1 MDHGVWHQARDAGGR
16 LYFFNDAGET
26 RWDWPGGEAA
36 PLAVQN
42 AFAGALQQPVVP
54 GGNAPIS
61 RELAERC
68 LGEMRRD
75 KAELARLEG
84 ELAAAADRDS
94 QLDAQ
99 FAAAVADRAA
109 LATAA
114 AESRRAAADRAL
126 SCATA
131 ALADAWLATEARLP
145 DVEAAWARAW
155 PAPAPAPPPDDDDL
169 RQLLDGDAAAPPAP
183 METDD
188 DDDLARALAMSREEA
203 PPPPPEDE
211 DIDGDGMAFDP
222 ALLQPATRWP
232 GPTGGDSTDDDT
244 PPSPA
249 PARPTR
255 APKRPKKL
263 EDAAPAPK
271 KRARVSTDGAPLARD
286 PPGATAAAPDSI
298 MATVQGQL
306 SDTLYSK
313 KQILELMP
321 NGQGSHVPAVY
332 AAGGVI
338 YALCFSEDSN
348 PGLPTVVEISC
359 GTQRRKQ
366 VTQFQELQR
375 RRGTVPLFV
384 CLKTARGRLEL
395 LPSGSGSKGFR
406 FAGMRSVVSVETHS
420 TPKMVGG
427 EARQATVTLSA
438 PTAGETCPLQV
449 AGIPRA
455 IQVAGAPAPAP
466 APPAAP
472 PVTPAPAPP
481 PRPAAPVT
489 PAQPRMVTSGAVWS
503 EGAASG
509 VMVRCPE
516 GVGVGQTLMFEHS
529 ESGRKFKVVVPA
541 GVAPGQEFR
550 VPLPS

>member
-1 MDHGVWHQARDAGGR
+1 MDHGVWHQARDAAGR

-42 AFAGALQQPVVP
+42 GFAGALQQPAAA

-75 KAELARLEG
+75 KAELARLTG
-84 ELAAAADRDS
+84 ELAAAATDRAALADRDS
-94 QLDAQ
+94 QRDAQ

-109 LATAA
+109 LAAA
-114 AESRRAAADRAL
+114 TAESRRAAADRAL

-131 ALADAWLATEARLP
+131 ALADARLATEARLP

-155 PAPAPAPPPDDDDL
+155 PAPAPALPPDDEGL
-169 RQLLDGDAAAPPAP
+169 LQTLLDEAA
-183 METDD
+183 
-188 DDDLARALAMSREEA
+188 A

-211 DIDGDGMAFDP
+211 DDDDDDGMAFDP

-232 GPTGGDSTDDDT
+232 GPTGGDSSDDDDDT
-244 PPSPA
+244 PPPVT
-249 PARPTR
+249 RPTR

-271 KRARVSTDGAPLARD
+271 KRARVARVSTDGPLARH
-286 PPGATAAAPDSI
+286 PPGATAAAPGSI
-298 MATVQGQL
+298 MATAARQL

-313 KQILELMP
+313 KQILEVMP

-332 AAGGVI
+332 ASGGTI
-338 YALCFSEDSN
+338 YALCFSEDAN

-359 GTQRRKQ
+359 GTARKRQ
-366 VTQFQELQR
+366 VGQFESLKEKK
-375 RRGTVPLFV
+375 GTVPLFL
-384 CLKTARGRLEL
+384 CLRTARGKLEL
-395 LPSGSGSKGFR
+395 LPGGSGSKGFR
-406 FAGMRSVVSVETHS
+406 FAGMRSVVSVQTHS
-420 TPKMVGG
+420 RPKMVGG

-438 PTAGETCPLQV
+438 PTAGGTCPLQV

-466 APPAAP
+466 APPPQPVAP

-481 PRPAAPVT
+481 PQPA
-489 PAQPRMVTSGAVWS
+489 AQPRMVTSGAVWS

-516 GVGVGQTLMFEHS
+516 GVGVGQTLMFEQS

-541 GVAPGQEFR
+541 GVSPGQEFR

>member
-1 MDHGVWHQARDAGGR
+1 MDHGAWHQARDAAGR

-42 AFAGALQQPVVP
+42 AFAGALQQPAVAG

-84 ELAAAADRDS
+84 ELAAVADRDS
-94 QLDAQ
+94 QRDAQ

-109 LATAA
+109 LAAAA
-114 AESRRAAADRAL
+114 AESRRAAADSAL
-126 SCATA
+126 SCAA
-131 ALADAWLATEARLP
+131 AAAADARLATAARLP
-145 DVEAAWARAW
+145 DIEAAWARAW
-155 PAPAPAPPPDDDDL
+155 PAPAPPSDDDVL
-169 RQLLDGDAAAPPAP
+169 RQLLDDDAAAPP
-183 METDD
+183 
-188 DDDLARALAMSREEA
+188 
-203 PPPPPEDE
+203 PPDE
-211 DIDGDGMAFDP
+211 DSDDGMAFDP
-222 ALLQPATRWP
+222 ALLQPATQWHGP
-232 GPTGGDSTDDDT
+232 PTGGDSSSDDDDDDDT
-244 PPSPA
+244 SPSPA

-271 KRARVSTDGAPLARD
+271 KRARVSTDGPIARD
-286 PPGATAAAPDSI
+286 PPGATAAAPGSI
-298 MATVQGQL
+298 MATAQSQL
-306 SDTLYSK
+306 SDTLWSK
-313 KQILELMP
+313 REILSLMP

-332 AAGGVI
+332 ASGGTI

-406 FAGMRSVVSVETHS
+406 FAGMRSVVSVQLHT

-466 APPAAP
+466 RPSAP

-481 PRPAAPVT
+481 PQPAAPSVT
-489 PAQPRMVTSGAVWS
+489 PQPAKLRIVTSGAVWS
-503 EGAASG
+503 EGTVSG
-509 VMVRCPE
+509 VMVRCPA
-516 GVGVGQTLMFEHS
+516 GVGIGQTLMFER
-529 ESGRKFKVVVPA
+529 EGRRFKVVVPA
-541 GVAPGQEFR
+541 GVSPGQEFR

>member
-1 MDHGVWHQARDAGGR
+1 
-16 LYFFNDAGET
+16 
-26 RWDWPGGEAA
+26 
-36 PLAVQN
+36 
-42 AFAGALQQPVVP
+42 
-54 GGNAPIS
+54 
-61 RELAERC
+61 
-68 LGEMRRD
+68 
-75 KAELARLEG
+75 
-84 ELAAAADRDS
+84 
-94 QLDAQ
+94 
-99 FAAAVADRAA
+99 
-109 LATAA
+109 
-114 AESRRAAADRAL
+114 
-126 SCATA
+126 
-131 ALADAWLATEARLP
+131 
-145 DVEAAWARAW
+145 
-155 PAPAPAPPPDDDDL
+155 
-169 RQLLDGDAAAPPAP
+169 

-203 PPPPPEDE
+203 PPPPAEEESD
-211 DIDGDGMAFDP
+211 DDGMALDRA

-232 GPTGGDSTDDDT
+232 GPTGGDSTDDDDT

-249 PARPTR
+249 PTRPMR

-286 PPGATAAAPDSI
+286 PPGATAAALGSI
-298 MATVQGQL
+298 MATAQRQL
-306 SDTLYSK
+306 SATLYSK
-313 KQILELMP
+313 KQILEVMP

-332 AAGGVI
+332 ASGGTI
-338 YALCFSEDSN
+338 YALCFSEDAN

-395 LPSGSGSKGFR
+395 LPGGSGSKGFR

-438 PTAGETCPLQV
+438 PTEGGTCPLQV

-466 APPAAP
+466 PPPQPAVP

-481 PRPAAPVT
+481 PQPAPPVT

-529 ESGRKFKVVVPA
+529 ESGKKFKVVVPA
-541 GVAPGQEFR
+541 GVSPGQEFR

>member
-1 MDHGVWHQARDAGGR
+1 MDHGAWHQARDAGGR

-42 AFAGALQQPVVP
+42 AFAGALQQPAAA

-75 KAELARLEG
+75 KVELARLEG
-84 ELAAAADRDS
+84 ELAALADSDS
-94 QLDAQ
+94 QRDAQ

-131 ALADAWLATEARLP
+131 ALADARLATAARLP
-145 DVEAAWARAW
+145 DAEAAWARAW
-155 PAPAPAPPPDDDDL
+155 PAPAPPPDDDADVL
-169 RQLLDGDAAAPPAP
+169 RQLLDDDAAAPPP
-183 METDD
+183 PDEEEDD
-188 DDDLARALAMSREEA
+188 
-203 PPPPPEDE
+203 
-211 DIDGDGMAFDP
+211 DGMAFDP
-222 ALLQPATRWP
+222 ALLQPATQWHGP
-232 GPTGGDSTDDDT
+232 PTGGDSSSDDDDT
-244 PPSPA
+244 PPSPS

-263 EDAAPAPK
+263 DDAAPAPK
-271 KRARVSTDGAPLARD
+271 KRARVARVSTDGVPPARD
-286 PPGATAAAPDSI
+286 PPGATAAAPGSI
-298 MATVQGQL
+298 MATAQGQL
-306 SDTLYSK
+306 SATLYSK
-313 KQILELMP
+313 KQILALMP

-332 AAGGVI
+332 AAGGTI

-395 LPSGSGSKGFR
+395 LPGGSGSKGFR

-455 IQVAGAPAPAP
+455 IQVVGAPSPSP
-466 APPAAP
+466 APPRAP

-481 PRPAAPVT
+481 PP
-489 PAQPRMVTSGAVWS
+489 QPRMV
-503 EGAASG
+503 
-509 VMVRCPE
+509 MVRCLA
-516 GVGVGQTLMFEHS
+516 GVGVGETMQFET
-529 ESGRKFKVVVPA
+529 EGRRFKVVVPA
-541 GVAPGQEFR
+541 GVSPGQEFR